1 MRVLVTGSDGF
12 IGSRVSD
19 ALRWRGHEVTNCDV
33 ADDILSPTWVDDMG
47 RETFDRCIHLAAHK
61 YATTAEDCPEQVA
74 DLNIRG
80 TANVVR
86 ASGCP
91 VILASTCKAADPC
104 TVYGA
109 SKLIA
114 ERIVLN
120 AGGVVVRLV
129 NVVGSTGSVVDLWDD
144 MESPLP
150 VTDCKRMWISPNRAV
165 DLFLRALDFE
175 PGRYAPQVGPPTA
188 VAALAETYFPN
199 HKYDPVPLRRGDRP
213 VERLVGEYE
222 TAVDSYSGTVRIYD
236 CWEDLD
242 A

>member
-1 MRVLVTGSDGF
+1 MRS
-12 IGSRVSD
+12 SS
-19 ALRWRGHEVTNCDV
+19 CDV
-33 ADDILSPTWVDDMG
+33 ADDILSPDWVERTS

-61 YATTAEDCPEQVA
+61 YATTAEELPEQVA
-74 DLNIRG
+74 ELNIRG

-120 AGGVVVRLV
+120 AGGTVVRLV
-129 NVVGSTGSVVDLWDD
+129 NVVGSTGSVLEIWDQT
-144 MESPLP
+144 EGPIP
-150 VTDCKRMWISPNRAV
+150 VTDCKRMWIGASRAAS
-165 DLFLRALDFE
+165 LFVRALTLE
-175 PGRYAPQVGPPTA
+175 PGRYAPLVGPPTT
-188 VAALAETYFPN
+188 VASLAESYAPERE
-199 HKYDPVPLRRGDRP
+199 YEPVPLRRGDRP

-222 TAVDSYSGTVRIYD
+222 TETTVDSEFIRIYD
-236 CWEDLD
+236 CWETI
-242 A
+242 

>member
-1 MRVLVTGSDGF
+1 MRILVTGSEGF
-12 IGSRVSD
+12 IGRRVCE
-19 ALRWRGHEVTNCDV
+19 LLGREGHSVTTCDV
-33 ADDILSPTWVDDMG
+33 ADDILSLTWMKAMG

-61 YATTAEDCPEQVA
+61 YATTAEDLPEQVA

-120 AGGVVVRLV
+120 AGGTVVRLV
-129 NVVGSTGSVVDLWDD
+129 NVVGSTGSVVDLWDH
-144 MESPLP
+144 MEGPLP
-150 VTDCKRMWISPNRAV
+150 VTDCKRMWIGG
-165 DLFLRALDFE
+165 DLAASLFVRALDLE
-175 PGRYAPQVGPPTA
+175 PGRYAPWVDPPTS
-188 VAALAETYFPN
+188 VAGLAEIYFPGRE
-199 HKYDPVPLRRGDRP
+199 YVPVPLRRGDRP

-222 TAVDSYSGTVRIYD
+222 TASTMRDGFVRIYD
-236 CWEDLD
+236 CWEDLS
-242 A
+242 